1 MRTRFVY
8 ALAFTIACI
17 SVYHVHQVQTMAQAR
32 KHALQATH
40 AVAEAIQNGRQAVEV
55 RVLIQAKKGG

>member
-8 ALAFTIACI
+8 ALAFAIAAY

-32 KHALQATH
+32 KTALAASH
-40 AVAEAIQNGRQAVEV
+40 AVVEAIQHGRQAVEV